1 MENESLPSLHKKY
14 IKGTSPKAIVMDK
27 KILLCN
33 LTNAVKRGGNFSS
46 GSVYITTKVLKH
58 IYDKKPAEL
67 YDFIIKNL
75 PQIVKYPNHI
85 YRNKNG
91 KRGDFCLVKSLKNE
105 KYLCS
110 IEICEVCIDTEKKQ
124 EEIYIATVFRTDDK
138 YLEKY
143 ELLWSWRDDIP
154 SS

>member
-1 MENESLPSLHKKY
+1 MECESESLYSLHKKY
-14 IKGTSPKAIVMDK
+14 IKGTPPGSIVMIK
-27 KILLCN
+27 KILLCKLIN
-33 LTNAVKRGGNFSS
+33 TVRRDCNFSS
-46 GSVYITTKVLKH
+46 SGVYVTTKMLKH

-67 YDFIIKNL
+67 YDFIIENL
-75 PQIVKYPNHI
+75 VKIAKYPEHI
-85 YRNKNG
+85 YKNKSS
-91 KRGDFCLVKSLKNE
+91 KRGDFCFVKTLKNE

-110 IEICEVCIDTEKKQ
+110 IEIYNSEENK
-124 EEIYIATVFRTDDK
+124 EEIYVATVFRTDDK

>member
-1 MENESLPSLHKKY
+1 MCRMENESLQSLHKKY
-14 IKGTSPKAIVMDK
+14 IRGTSPKAIIMDK

-33 LTNAVKRGGNFSS
+33 LTKAVKRGCRFSS
-46 GSVYITTKVLKH
+46 SGVYVTTKVLKH

-67 YDFIIKNL
+67 YDFIVQNL
-75 PQIVKYPNHI
+75 PKIVKYPSHI
-85 YRNKNG
+85 YKNKSA
-91 KRGDFCLVKSLKNE
+91 KRGDFCFVKSLKNE

-110 IEICEVCIDTEKKQ
+110 IEICINPERKQ
-124 EEIYIATVFRTDDK
+124 EEIYVATVFRTDDK

-143 ELLWSWRDDIP
+143 ELLWSWKDDTP